1 LAALLVSGRQPH
13 IGIVESVLPEDFE
26 MTSMKDREEGFERK
40 FAHDEELKFRATARR
55 NKKLGLW
62 VAEKLGRTGEAAAA
76 YATEVVQADFEEAG
90 DEDVFRKVRGD
101 LDAAGLAVTD
111 QEIRREMEV
120 LLQAAVL
127 EIQQG

>member
-1 LAALLVSGRQPH
+1 
-13 IGIVESVLPEDFE
+13 

-62 VAEKLGRTGEAAAA
+62 VAEKLGKTGEAAAA

>member
-1 LAALLVSGRQPH
+1 
-13 IGIVESVLPEDFE
+13 

-40 FAHDEELKFRATARR
+40 FAHDEDLKFRATARR

-62 VAEKLGRTGEAAAA
+62 VAEKLSKTGDAAAA

-90 DEDVFRKVRGD
+90 DEDVFRKVRSD
-101 LDAAGLAVTD
+101 LDAAGVPVTD
-111 QEIRREMEV
+111 QEIRREMEM
-120 LLQAAVL
+120 LLQAAIL